1 MRSMRYEWGVHQP
14 TVLLLSTSDTD
25 LMTARASGA
34 CYRWV
39 NPTRLV
45 DGELDTLLDGV
56 DVAVVRILGRRA
68 STPSSP
74 RAYPPSSSAESSRPT
89 PT

>member
-1 MRSMRYEWGVHQP
+1 MNQP

-34 CYRWV
+34 RYRWT
-39 NPTRLV
+39 NPSRLV

-56 DVAVVRILGRRA
+56 DVVIVRILGGYRSWQQGIDAVVGHGRA
-68 STPSSP
+68 DD
-74 RAYPPSSSAESSRPT
+74 RHQR
-89 PT
+89 